1 MWSVRTFP
9 RYIKPGDHA
18 VQRFSISSLVK
29 NLFSKWPARNYNRL
43 SSMQRL
49 SLAVASMAAITL
61 PATLGILTGC
71 AAHFE
76 RSNLVPVQEPP
87 AVRPEFEV
95 ASLKPNTSGMPGY
108 SVRVLPAG
116 LTARNITLKRLIA
129 IGYGVTDYQIFG
141 SLPWL
146 ESAGFDL
153 EARSA
158 GPTDLPH
165 VRPMVQS
172 LLDDR
177 FKLKIHHETRELPIY
192 SLTPAKSGGKFGP
205 GLVEAAAGACGPVN
219 AESAPLAAACGT
231 VSPGPG
237 RIWGQRGRIS
247 QLADRLSTI
256 LGRTV
261 VDKTGLKGV
270 YDIALTYTPDPSMA
284 QQLPP
289 GLAGSDVPG
298 ASLFTAVQEQLGL
311 KLTAGK
317 GPVEVIV
324 VDSAEKPTVN

>member
-1 MWSVRTFP
+1 
-9 RYIKPGDHA
+9 
-18 VQRFSISSLVK
+18 
-29 NLFSKWPARNYNRL
+29 
-43 SSMQRL
+43 MQRL
-49 SLAVASMAAITL
+49 SLAAAGMAAVTL
-61 PATLGILTGC
+61 PFAFGILTGC
-71 AAHFE
+71 AARFD
-76 RSNLVPVQEPP
+76 RSNLVPIQVPS
-87 AVRPEFEV
+87 AARPEFEV

-116 LTARNITLKRLIA
+116 LTARNIVLKRLIA

-146 ESAGFDL
+146 ESGGFDL

-177 FKLKIHHETRELPIY
+177 FKLKIHRETRELPIY
-192 SLTPAKSGGKFGP
+192 SLTLAKSGAKPGP
-205 GLVEAAAGACGPVN
+205 GLVESAAGACGPVN
-219 AESAPLAAACGT
+219 AESAPLAAVCGA

-237 RIWGQRGRIS
+237 RIWGQRGHIS

-261 VDKTGLKGV
+261 VDKTGLSGV
-270 YDIALTYTPDPSMA
+270 YDIELTYTPDPSMA

-289 GLAGSDVPG
+289 GFPGSDIPG
-298 ASLFTAVQEQLGL
+298 PSLFTAMQEQLGL

-324 VDSAEKPTVN
+324 VDSAEKPAAN